1 MANQPTLHEMIS
13 AHPGMAHSAWAAQHP
28 EATLIER
35 DLMLKRFER
44 IGQQI
49 LEDWNR
55 HRPARPEPKS
65 RYLIPGE
72 PGYAEEEKFLDIEST
87 NHHLEDGCGL
97 AVAVQG

>member
-1 MANQPTLHEMIS
+1 MANQPTLHEMIA
-13 AHPGMAHSAWAAQHP
+13 AHPGMAHIAWAAGHP
-28 EATLIER
+28 EATLQER

-44 IGQQI
+44 IGQMM

-55 HRPARPEPKS
+55 HRPTRPEPRT

-72 PGYAEEEKFLDIEST
+72 PGYSEDEDFLDNEST
-87 NHHLEDGCGL
+87 NHRLQDGGGT